1 MLFIYNK
8 LFIIFLQTLNL
19 WLMKRLLSLF
29 LSAFLLTNM
38 VAQMYVPIDTANFQI
53 RKEKSKDY
61 LDCSK
66 LFIAKLKDE
75 FKGGNKS
82 YIKDKYEKS
91 QKDFNVEILHGDYL
105 FDSRFDNFVDSIIN
119 RLRDANPTIPAN
131 LKFYISKNISL
142 NASSMGDNTFVINL
156 GSFYFLDNEDE
167 LASVISHELGH
178 YLLKHEIQSLQ
189 RHFKIDKVDS
199 KVQLSKINSDRYSRG
214 SKAMD
219 RFKAFMYSESTID
232 RKQEQEADSLGYILF
247 RNSKFHKA
255 DYLNSYKLMAE
266 YDSVKPKGLE
276 IGIYH
281 KIFTLAD
288 MKFREE
294 WLKCED
300 FTGYDY
306 TKYKPRLNTDSL
318 KSHPENEERIARLKK
333 FFPELSDSGQITS
346 PGKTFIELQR
356 IAKNELVSCLDF
368 NEDYGS
374 GVYLCLL
381 NIQHDSTDIYHK
393 KWLGHLFQKIYE
405 ARKSYTLNRYLDRVD
420 PKEQS
425 ESYQQFLNFMW
436 NLNVPEL
443 KKFADYY
450 TKKDS

>member
-1 MLFIYNK
+1 ML
-8 LFIIFLQTLNL
+8 
-19 WLMKRLLSLF
+19 LMKRL
-29 LSAFLLTNM
+29 FLLILSSFLLVSM
-38 VAQMYVPIDTANFQI
+38 FAQMYVPIDTANFQL
-53 RKEKSKDY
+53 RKDKSKKY
-61 LDCSK
+61 LECSK
-66 LFIAKLKDE
+66 LFDTKLKE
-75 FKGGNKS
+75 EYKGSIKS
-82 YIKDKYEKS
+82 YLKETYEKN
-91 QKDFNVEILHGDYL
+91 QKDFNEEILHGDYL
-105 FDSRFDNFVDSIIN
+105 FDTRFDNFVDSIVTK
-119 RLRDANPTIPAN
+119 LRDANPIIPDN

-142 NASSMGDNTFVINL
+142 NASCMGDNTFVINL

-199 KVQLSKINSDRYSRG
+199 KAQLSKIKSDRYSRG
-214 SKAMD
+214 TKALE
-219 RFKAFMYSESTID
+219 RFKAILYSEGTIN
-232 RKQEQEADSLGYILF
+232 RKQEQEADSLGYTLF

-266 YDSVKPKGLE
+266 YDSVKPKGLD
-276 IGIYH
+276 IDIYH
-281 KIFTLAD
+281 KVFTFPD
-288 MKFREE
+288 MKFRQE

-306 TKYKPRLNTDSL
+306 TKYKPDLNTDSL
-318 KSHPENEERIARLKK
+318 KSHPENEERIEHLKR
-333 FFPELSDSGQITS
+333 FFPELSDSGQITN

-368 NEDYGS
+368 NEDYGE

-393 KWLGHLFQKIYE
+393 KWLGHFFQKIYE
-405 ARKSYTLNRYLDRVD
+405 ARKSYLLNRYLDRVD

-436 NLNVPEL
+436 NLNVSEL
-443 KKFADYY
+443 KKIADYY

>member
-1 MLFIYNK
+1 
-8 LFIIFLQTLNL
+8 
-19 WLMKRLLSLF
+19 MKRLLSLF

-53 RKEKSKDY
+53 RKVKSKDY
-61 LDCSK
+61 LDISR
-66 LFIAKLKDE
+66 LFIVKLKEE

-91 QKDFNVEILHGDYL
+91 QKDFNEEILHGDYL
-105 FDSRFDNFVDSIIN
+105 FDTRYDHFVDSIVT

-131 LKFYISKNISL
+131 LKFYISKDISL

-178 YLLKHEIQSLQ
+178 YLLKHEIHSLQ
-189 RHFKIDKVDS
+189 RQFKIDKVDS
-199 KVQLSKINSDRYSRG
+199 KVQLSKIKSNRYSRG
-214 SKAMD
+214 TKAME
-219 RFKAFMYSESTID
+219 RFKAILYSEGNIN
-232 RKQEQEADSLGYILF
+232 RLNEQEADSLGYILF
-247 RNSKFHKA
+247 RNSKFHKT

-266 YDSVKPKGLE
+266 YDSVKPKGLNTD
-276 IGIYH
+276 IYH
-281 KIFTLAD
+281 KIFTLPD

-306 TKYKPRLNTDSL
+306 TKYKPKLNTDSL

-333 FFPELSDSGQITS
+333 LFPELRDSGQTTI
-346 PGKTFIELQR
+346 PGKTFIELQQ
-356 IAKNELVSCLDF
+356 IARNELVPCLDF
-368 NEDYGS
+368 NEDYGG

-381 NIQHDSTDIYHK
+381 NIQHDSTDMYHK
-393 KWLGHLFQKIYE
+393 KWLGHFFQKIYE
-405 ARKSYTLNRYLDRVD
+405 ARKSYTLNRYLDRVV

-425 ESYQQFLNFMW
+425 GSYQIFLNFMW

-443 KKFADYY
+443 KKIADYY
-450 TKKDS
+450 TKKGS